1 VNSQSQFYH
10 QTKIPSTFSIWW
22 LHFRQNKLAL
32 LALGVF
38 LTFTF
43 TAIFAD
49 FIAPYDPKVQFT
61 DFVHLPPSWYDE
73 GQTRFIFG
81 TDYIGRDLFSRLVHG
96 ARLSL
101 SLAFIVVLLSS
112 LIGIFLGVI
121 TSFASFWL
129 DAFIMRIMDFIL
141 AVPSLILAVVIV
153 AVIGPGLP
161 NAIYAVALVLVPHFV
176 LTTRTAI
183 RQEKNKEYVTAMV
196 LDGASL
202 PRLFFHTIL
211 PNILP
216 PIVLQLTFAFSTA
229 ILEIATLGFLGLGAQ
244 APFPEWGTILSE
256 SHNNFM
262 FAAWTVT
269 IPGLAIFFT
278 LLSINLV
285 GDGLRDAME
294 IEKK

>member
-1 VNSQSQFYH
+1 MNSQSQFYLH
-10 QTKIPSTFSIWW
+10 TRIPSTFYLWW
-22 LHFRQNKLAL
+22 SHFKKNKLAL
-32 LALGVF
+32 VALVVF
-38 LTFTF
+38 VLFAL
-43 TAIFAD
+43 TAIFANI
-49 FIAPYDPKVQFT
+49 IAPHDPTAQFT
-61 DFVHLPPSWYDE
+61 EFVHLPPSWYDA
-73 GQTRFIFG
+73 GQTQFVFG

-101 SLAFIVVLLSS
+101 SLALVVVLLSS
-112 LIGIFLGVI
+112 SIGIFLGVI
-121 TSFASFWL
+121 TSFSNFWL
-129 DAFIMRIMDFIL
+129 DALIMRIMDFIL
-141 AVPSLILAVVIV
+141 AIPSLILAVVIV

-161 NAIYAVALVLVPHFV
+161 NAIYAVALVLIPHFV

-183 RQEKNKEYVTAMV
+183 RQEKNKEYVTAMI

-202 PRLFFHTIL
+202 PRLFFTTIL

-216 PIVLQLTFAFSTA
+216 PIVIQLTFAFSTA

-244 APFPEWGTILSE
+244 PPFPEWGTILSE
-256 SHNNFM
+256 SYNNFM
-262 FAAWTVT
+262 FASWTVT